1 MISITQ
7 RSRDGHWRVVAS
19 FALNKRDLTLLKRI
33 QEFFGGIGTIRTF
46 SARNEATW
54 EVTKLDDLLNVVIP
68 HFDKYPLQSAK
79 GVDYALWKL
88 CVI

>member
-33 QEFFGGIGTIRTF
+33 QEFL
-46 SARNEATW
+46 E
-54 EVTKLDDLLNVVIP
+54 E
-68 HFDKYPLQSAK
+68 
-79 GVDYALWKL
+79 
-88 CVI
+88 